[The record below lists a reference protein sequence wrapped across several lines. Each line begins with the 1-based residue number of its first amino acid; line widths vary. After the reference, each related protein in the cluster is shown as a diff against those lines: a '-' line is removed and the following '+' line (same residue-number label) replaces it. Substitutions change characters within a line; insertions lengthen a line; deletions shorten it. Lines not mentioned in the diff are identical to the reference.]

1 MVVEFG
7 QRGDDEDCLLAADEN
22 SACLC
27 FGCRGDDVLEGF
39 TNDLDGAIERRAS
52 GVGVAELE
60 DAGDA
65 PACLG

>member
-1 MVVEFG
+1 MVEFG
-7 QRGDDEDCLLAADEN
+7 QCGDDGDFLLAADED
-22 SACLC
+22 AAYFC